1 MYKLYTR
8 EILKRAL
15 FLDTSSLILM
25 HNHPSGNIKPS
36 KVDIEVT
43 KQLLQNALLIDITI
57 HDHIIISNKNHYS
70 FKANGLL

>member
-1 MYKLYTR
+1 
-8 EILKRAL
+8 
-15 FLDTSSLILM
+15 M